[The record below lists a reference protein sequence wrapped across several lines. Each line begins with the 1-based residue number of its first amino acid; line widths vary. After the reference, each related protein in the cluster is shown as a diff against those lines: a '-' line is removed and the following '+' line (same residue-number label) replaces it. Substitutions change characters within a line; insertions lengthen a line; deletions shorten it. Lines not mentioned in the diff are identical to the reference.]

1 MIAIII
7 GTRPEFIKILPL
19 VRELKKNRIKFQL
32 IHTGQHYSKNLSE
45 IFLSEY
51 KNIKVDYNLKVGSH
65 PHSKQT
71 ALMMEKL
78 EKILKDLK
86 YTHVIVYG
94 DTNTALSGALVASK
108 MKHLKTI
115 HIEAGLRSFE
125 ENMPEETNR
134 IIIDHISDYLFAPTL
149 ISKRFLLKEN
159 IKKKKIFV
167 TGNLIKD
174 SIDIYKNLLKK
185 NNLLSKLKIKKKD
198 YFIVTIHRQENIENK
213 KRLTEIIKSLNLV
226 SEKYKKNIIFS
237 IHPKTKKRIK
247 ELKLNINKNII
258 FIEPVNYKDFLYL
271 LKNSFF
277 VISDSG
283 GIQEECCLLKI
294 KLITLR
300 TSTERQET
308 LSIGCNLLSKVE
320 NLEMIKKIDYMVHKK
335 PKWKNPY
342 GLGKVSKNINGIIK
356 KLIN

>member
-1 MIAIII
+1 MIAIIV

-19 VRELKKNRIKFQL
+19 VKEFKKNNIKFEL
-32 IHTGQHYSKNLSE
+32 IHTGQHYSKNLSD
-45 IFLSEY
+45 IFLREY
-51 KNIKVDYNLKVGSH
+51 KNIKVDHNLKVGSH

-78 EKILKDLK
+78 EKILVDINF
-86 YTHVIVYG
+86 THVIVYG
-94 DTNTALSGALVASK
+94 DTNTALAGALVTAK
-108 MKHLKTI
+108 ILHLKTI

-149 ISKRFLLKEN
+149 ISKKFLLNEN
-159 IKKKKIFV
+159 IKKNKIFV

-174 SIDIYKNLLKK
+174 SINNYRNLIKKNDLLNLLNINKK
-185 NNLLSKLKIKKKD
+185 S

-213 KRLTEIIKSLNLV
+213 KRLTEIVKSLNLI
-226 SEKYKKNIIFS
+226 SEKYKKRIIFS

-247 ELKLNINKNII
+247 ELKLVINKNIK

-308 LSIGCNLLSKVE
+308 LSIGCNILSKVE
-320 NLEMIKKIDYMVHKK
+320 NYEMIKKIDYMIRKK
-335 PKWKNPY
+335 PRWKNPY
-342 GLGKVSKNINGIIK
+342 GLGNISVNIKNIVKQLIK
-356 KLIN
+356 